1 MFNTITACNGGVLT
15 PWAFVSLLIA
25 IIGAIR
31 LAKFNVDDRQT
42 TSFIGLPIPANA
54 IFWIGTI
61 AWIHAH
67 TYPGN
72 LAIAVIIVAV
82 SLLMVSNLPMFSLK
96 FANFDLKENF
106 RRYLL
111 IAAAALFLITDGIPG
126 LAWTILLYI
135 LISAV
140 CRRTA

>member
-1 MFNTITACNGGVLT
+1 MST
-15 PWAFVSLLIA
+15 
-25 IIGAIR
+25 
-31 LAKFNVDDRQT
+31 T

-96 FANFDLKENF
+96 FANFDLKEKF
-106 RRYLL
+106 RGYLL